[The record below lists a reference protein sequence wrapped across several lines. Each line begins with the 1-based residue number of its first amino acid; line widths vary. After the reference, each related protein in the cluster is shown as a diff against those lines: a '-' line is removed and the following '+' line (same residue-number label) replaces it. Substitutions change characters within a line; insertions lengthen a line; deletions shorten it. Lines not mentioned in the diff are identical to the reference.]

1 MSKKIP
7 ILLLAVISIF
17 LVGEAAFAQEITLL
31 YTGQTHAMLYP
42 CDCPV
47 EADGGVARRAAL
59 IKQLRKSNP
68 NTLLLDSGNYFAG
81 GLLDQVTQ
89 NTQLDM
95 QRTVVNLRAME
106 LMQYDALNLSNDE
119 FNFGERFFEDSAA
132 KLKLNFVSS
141 NIQSERISYYIIK
154 EIAGIKIGIVG
165 LANHKAKEK
174 LSVLSFSEPLAA
186 LKDSVAKLKER
197 GVDIVILL
205 SNIGSE
211 ECQRLVKEVPGID
224 LVLEGGGSF
233 KEDISYK
240 KGETIFLRPV
250 WQARKLG
257 KAVLKIKNK
266 KIVDSK
272 TEEIRVSDKIT
283 DDPQVLSI
291 LPRCFSDNNCKKDGL
306 VGSCLDA
313 GSDSSRC
320 IFSEAAKVRLT
331 VVTSKDCA
339 VCNTEVAVN
348 SLRQKLPGLEVAS
361 LYHPEKNA
369 LALVEKLGISGL
381 PAYVLDKGIE
391 KAQAFDSL
399 RDSLNKI
406 GDYYVLKPEVAG
418 VAYLLDRERFKG
430 RLDVFIS
437 LYDKDSFEV
446 LGLVGD
452 FNPKIHF
459 LAIALDDG
467 FDAPK
472 GMMEVEEILR
482 CVCVNKYYPELFFD
496 YISCRA
502 KNINSSWWEDCAKGL
517 DTDKIRECA
526 RQGEGGSLLRENIQ
540 LSKELKI
547 MFGPVYLLDNKE
559 IFGSK
564 GVPKK
569 EDFKKIIKR

>member
-1 MSKKIP
+1 MSKKILS
-7 ILLLAVISIF
+7 LLLGLISVF
-17 LVGEAAFAQEITLL
+17 LICEAAFAQEITLL

-47 EADGGVARRAAL
+47 EADGGVARRLAL
-59 IKQLRKSNP
+59 IKQLRKNNP
-68 NTLLLDSGNYFAG
+68 NILLLDSGNYFAG
-81 GLLDQVTQ
+81 GLLDQATQ

-95 QRTVVNLRAME
+95 QRTIVNLRAME

-119 FNFGERFFEDSAA
+119 FNFGERFFEESAT
-132 KLKLNFVSS
+132 KFKLNFVSS
-141 NIQSERISYYIIK
+141 NIQSERIAYYIIK
-154 EIAGIKIGIVG
+154 EIAGVRLGIVG
-165 LANHKAKEK
+165 LASHKAKEK
-174 LSVLSFSEPLAA
+174 LSALRFSEPLAA
-186 LKDSVAKLKER
+186 LEDSVAKLKER
-197 GVDIVILL
+197 GVDIIILL
-205 SNIGSE
+205 SNIASE

-224 LVLEGGGSF
+224 LVLDGGGSF
-233 KEDISYK
+233 KEDISHK

-272 TEEIRVSDKIT
+272 IEELRVSDKIT

-291 LPRCFSDNNCKKDGL
+291 LPRCFSDTNCKKDGL

-313 GSDSSRC
+313 GGDSSRC
-320 IFSEAAKVRLT
+320 IFSEAAKVKLT

-339 VCNTEVAVN
+339 VCNTEAAVN
-348 SLRQKLPGLEVAS
+348 SLKQKLPGLEVVS
-361 LYHPEKNA
+361 LYYPQKNA
-369 LALVEKLGISGL
+369 LALLEKLDISGL
-381 PAYVLDKGIE
+381 PAYILDKDIE
-391 KAQAFDSL
+391 KTQAFDSL
-399 RDSLNKI
+399 KDSLNKT
-406 GDYYVLKPEVAG
+406 GDLYILKPEVAG
-418 VAYLLDRERFKG
+418 VAYLLGREMIKG

-446 LGLVGD
+446 LGLVRD

-459 LAIALDDG
+459 LALALEGG

-502 KNINSSWWEDCAKGL
+502 KNINSSWWEDCAKGF
-517 DTDKIRECA
+517 DAGKVRECA
-526 RQGEGGSLLRENIQ
+526 RGDQGDSLLRENIQ
-540 LSKELKI
+540 LTKELKI